1 MAQKTPMEK
10 VKARW
15 GTKAAAIDAV
25 LAVVGDPDGRT
36 RARLRNA
43 RNDQLLRLF
52 EAGQE
57 VRKRFGSRE
66 ALVEAIL
73 KFKFPKGD
81 ADETYRAKVVGWGVR
96 RQLDTH
102 GQLTRKAGA

>member
-1 MAQKTPMEK
+1 MAQKTPNEK
-10 VKARW
+10 MKARW
-15 GTKAAAIDAV
+15 GSKAAAVDAV
-25 LAVVGDPDGRT
+25 LAVVGDPDGKT

-52 EAGQE
+52 EAGQT
-57 VRKRFGSRE
+57 VQKTFGTRE
-66 ALVEAIL
+66 KLVDAIL

-81 ADETYRAKVVGWGVR
+81 VDATYRAKVEAWGIR

-102 GQLTRKAGA
+102 GQLTRKAAV